1 MKLENKLF
9 VLDFIF
15 VGMKIVVNI
24 FQLDLLFWFVMGM
37 IVE

>member
-15 VGMKIVVNI
+15 VEMKIVVNI

>member
-1 MKLENKLF
+1 MKSENKLF

-15 VGMKIVVNI
+15 VEMKIVVNI
-24 FQLDLLFWFVMGM
+24 FQSDLSFWFVTGT